1 MFIKIDSRE
10 GLLIQQIHY
19 LIDTIINFK
28 NLKIKVG
35 PLPIGDVIICDDNED
50 KMIIERKS
58 LVDLLASIK
67 DGRYEEQSY
76 RLHGCD
82 LHNHNIMYLIEGYYD
97 EVNKFKSENKNEKL
111 TVYSAM
117 TSLNYFKGFSV
128 FRSFNIFETAYIICN
143 IAYKLDKDKHKN
155 PYYCNNQNN
164 QNNINK
170 NIREPLNNEITKLE
184 NEDKNLNLDNNN
196 KILEDLLEENDFV
209 SHIEEKN
216 YVNVVKKVKKENITP
231 ENISEIMLSQ
241 IPGISSVTSIA
252 ILKKYKNISNLLK
265 ELQNNP
271 DCLRDISILNNN
283 GKLRKINKN
292 CGEIIIKYLI
302 N

>member
-50 KMIIERKS
+50 KMIIERKT

-76 RLHGCD
+76 RLDGCD

-164 QNNINK
+164 INK

-241 IPGISSVTSIA
+241 IPGISSLTSIA